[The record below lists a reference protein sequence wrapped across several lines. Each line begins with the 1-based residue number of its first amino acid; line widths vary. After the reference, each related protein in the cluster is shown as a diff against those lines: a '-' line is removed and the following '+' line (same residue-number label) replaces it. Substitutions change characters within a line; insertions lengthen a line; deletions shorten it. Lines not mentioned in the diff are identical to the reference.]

1 MQHQL
6 RLKFC
11 GELLPALEI
20 APDKEEETE
29 IKQAVTVP
37 EIRNITV
44 KEAIEKLK
52 QVDLDYNINTEA
64 EINKEEVMVKEQLPK
79 PGLSINS
86 GTKVEIY
93 VE

>member
-1 MQHQL
+1 M
-6 RLKFC
+6 
-11 GELLPALEI
+11 
-20 APDKEEETE
+20 E

-37 EIRNITV
+37 EIRNITI

-52 QVDLDYNINTEA
+52 EVGLDYNINYEG
-64 EINKEEVMVKEQLPK
+64 EINQEEEVVKEQLPK

-93 VE
+93 IE

>member
-1 MQHQL
+1 M
-6 RLKFC
+6 
-11 GELLPALEI
+11 EV
-20 APDKEEETE
+20 
-29 IKQAVTVP
+29 KQAVTVP
-37 EIRNITV
+37 EIRNGTV

-52 QVDLDYNINTEA
+52 EVDLDYNINYEG
-64 EINKEEVMVKEQLPK
+64 EINKDEVIVKEQLPK